1 VISVLVVDDSAVIRR
16 LVTDVLSVDPG
27 IRVVG
32 TAPNGKIALDKIN
45 ALNPDIITL
54 DVEMPVLDG
63 VSTVRE
69 IRKTR
74 PRLPVIMFST
84 LTSVGADAT
93 LAALRAGASDYV
105 TKPAN
110 TGSLTESVASVREQL
125 IPRIHALCA
134 RNMRRPAAARPAA
147 PRPVNKPRPG
157 GRAEPVKA
165 VLIASSTGGP
175 EALRTVLTALPGNLA
190 VPVFVVQHM
199 PPVFTDMLAQRI
211 NSESRL
217 RVAEA
222 RDGEPA
228 RPGHV
233 YLAPGDKH
241 LEVTRFGD
249 VVRAKLHSG
258 PKENH
263 CRPAAD
269 VLFRSA
275 ASVYGG
281 AILTVVLTGMG
292 QDGKRGCE
300 PLVAAGARV
309 IVQDEATSVVWG
321 MPGAVAEAGLAD
333 SVLPI
338 GNIADAITTQ
348 VSRRGLVPAAEVSSW
363 N

>member
-105 TKPAN
+105 TK
-110 TGSLTESVASVREQL
+110 SVASVREQL

-134 RNMRRPAAARPAA
+134 RNMRRPAARPPAV
-147 PRPVNKPRPG
+147 RPPAKPRAG

-175 EALRTVLTALPGNLA
+175 EALRTVLTALPGGLA

-249 VVRAKLHSG
+249 VIRAKLHNG

-275 ASVYGG
+275 AAVYGG
-281 AILTVVLTGMG
+281 AVLTVVLTGMG

-333 SVLPI
+333 AVLPI